1 MYHGFIINTNYSR
14 LISNLN
20 FSIKSDGLLLLM
32 SSITILLKV
41 YHRISVYGITSKSE
55 AANNSIQKLEF
66 TINPVISITFE
77 CV

>member
-41 YHRISVYGITSKSE
+41 YHRISVYGITSQSE
-55 AANNSIQKLEF
+55 EANNSIQKLEF